1 MLTKER
7 ILIEN
12 NIDSPGKTV
21 LGMFSDTEKEH
32 LKQITQLYGRVKE
45 LIIFCEEN
53 HEEFKSN
60 LHVVKELRDAFDHLM
75 RVFAVKLDI
84 KEEKDENYIYINMD
98 KVFGHVYRAGYD
110 TLDYATLILRDK
122 INKEVVDFSSSAI
135 QSAIPT
141 YYSEI
146 RPSVESITSDI
157 IKLRSN
163 KDVAKPSPEVFE
175 IYFHNATKLQEILAM
190 IRKAKPAIVEYENK
204 RHSEKSKETVL
215 NIVIGIIIGVV
226 LVIIGLFFK

>member
-1 MLTKER
+1 
-7 ILIEN
+7 
-12 NIDSPGKTV
+12 
-21 LGMFSDTEKEH
+21 MFLDTEKENI
-32 LKQITQLYGRVKE
+32 KQITQLYGKVKE

-84 KEEKDENYIYINMD
+84 KKEKDENYIQINLD

-122 INKEVVDFSSSAI
+122 INKEVINFSSSAI

-141 YYSEI
+141 H
-146 RPSVESITSDI
+146 
-157 IKLRSN
+157 
-163 KDVAKPSPEVFE
+163 
-175 IYFHNATKLQEILAM
+175 IY
-190 IRKAKPAIVEYENK
+190 RK
-204 RHSEKSKETVL
+204 
-215 NIVIGIIIGVV
+215 
-226 LVIIGLFFK
+226 

>member
-1 MLTKER
+1 
-7 ILIEN
+7 
-12 NIDSPGKTV
+12 
-21 LGMFSDTEKEH
+21 MFLDTEKENI
-32 LKQITQLYGRVKE
+32 KQITQLYGKVKE

-84 KEEKDENYIYINMD
+84 KKEKDENYIQINLD

-122 INKEVVDFSSSAI
+122 INKEVINFSSSAI

-141 YYSEI
+141 YYSEV
-146 RPSVESITSDI
+146 RPTVESITSDI
-157 IKLRSN
+157 IKLRIN
-163 KDVAKPSPEVFE
+163 KDVATPSPEVFD
-175 IYFHNATKLQEILAM
+175 IYFQNAIKLQEILVM
-190 IRKAKPAIVEYENK
+190 IRKAKPAIVEYETKSRN
-204 RHSEKSKETVL
+204 EKIKDTVL
-215 NIVIGIIIGVV
+215 KIIVGIIIGVV
-226 LVIIGLFFK
+226 LVVIGLFFK